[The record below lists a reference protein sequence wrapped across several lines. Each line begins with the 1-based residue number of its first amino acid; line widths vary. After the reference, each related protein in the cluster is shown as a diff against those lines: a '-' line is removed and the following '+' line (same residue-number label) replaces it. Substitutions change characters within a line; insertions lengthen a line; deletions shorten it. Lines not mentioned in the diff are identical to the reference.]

1 LPDLR
6 NSVLS
11 TMKKPLTIPL
21 LLLASLLVSG
31 CTVQE
36 ARTQTPIDPKHPWV
50 VQVPSEQVLNQE
62 CDSLWICSFVNVTS
76 SISCEHLVF
85 DFEIIDAVTRETVVP
100 QARSYWGFIPK
111 GLTQV
116 EYGFNNPIL
125 QSTAF
130 SKPIATCLDS
140 PPAPDVVASLQTFD
154 QTFCEADWLAACSK
168 YSISGWE
175 IENFYSTKFPI
186 EVQRDSNLQTYTPP
200 VDFSISGYTVICE
213 DGWVSQSGGKQGAC
227 SSHGGVAD

>member
-1 LPDLR
+1 
-6 NSVLS
+6 
-11 TMKKPLTIPL
+11 MKKSLIFASIL
-21 LLLASLLVSG
+21 LFPLLVSG
-31 CTVQE
+31 CTVGE
-36 ARTQTPIDPKHPWV
+36 VRTQTPIDPKHPWV

-62 CDSLWICSFVNVTS
+62 CDSLWICSFANVTS

-125 QSTAF
+125 QITAF

-140 PPAPDVVASLQTFD
+140 LPAPEIVASMQDFD
-154 QTFCEADWLAACSK
+154 SSFCEGDWAAACSK
-168 YSISGWE
+168 NSVSGWQ
-175 IENFYSTKFPI
+175 IENHYTTQFPI
-186 EVQRDSNLQTYTPP
+186 EVQRDNNSPTYAPP
-200 VDFSISGYTVICE
+200 VNFSISGYTVICE